1 MEKLLLAI
9 TAIMLVTALSVIA
22 ISQFRHVQDKEFCST
37 PACLRAAA
45 NILDSMDQSVDPCED
60 FYQYACG
67 GWMKSNPLPAGKSDW
82 NIFKKLA
89 ETNNLILKEVLED
102 ENFVLKSAA
111 EAKARTY
118 YRSCMNQKKINELGT
133 RPMLE
138 VLKKLGVENIT
149 SDFNLTEWN
158 FQRMLGIIQDEYNVP
173 SLFQWEVMADVENSS
188 RNSIAIKQIVPTLK
202 SKMYYVNKTKDDKI
216 LSTYL
221 NYMTKVGVLLGG
233 EEKTIRSQ
241 MEDVLDFET
250 KLAEIIVPKGEK
262 KAGSK
267 LYEKIG
273 QNISSSQEITILST
287 EYLQKLSKLITKY
300 QSNPSGQ
307 KTIRNYLVW
316 ILVHRN
322 IRYLPKPFVDA
333 TDKLQQILT
342 GSKIENDWKICI
354 LSVDKAVGFA
364 LGAMFVRKAFP
375 GESKPMVN
383 SIKEMIGFP
392 EYITDFDKLDEKY
405 QELEFNETQYFEN
418 HLKFVRFDR
427 LNNFKKLRQPSN
439 QDNWLMTPSTV
450 NAYYSAPSNTIVFPA
465 AILQPPLYD
474 LTYPKF
480 VNFGSVGVVMGHEL
494 THAFDVQGRLY
505 DKYGNLHQWWKN
517 SSILNFRLRA
527 KCFLDQYSTY
537 EMNGVKVNGKL
548 TLGENIADSGGLKA
562 AFRAYRN
569 WVKKNHAELPLPGIP
584 LSTNQLFFVAFAQT
598 WCSVK
603 TPELQRFASLTD
615 PHSPNKYRVIG
626 TLSNSIDFNW
636 EFKCPSE
643 SAMNA
648 EIKCEAWR

>member
-1 MEKLLLAI
+1 MITNFFTPELNNHDVQELWFQHDGATCHTARATIDLLKDTFGDRLISRFGPVNWPARSCDL
-9 TAIMLVTALSVIA
+9 TPLDYFLWGYVKSLVYADKPQTLDHLEDNTLRVIA
-22 ISQFRHVQDKEFCST
+22 DIRPQMLEKVIESWTSRLDYI
-37 PACLRAAA
+37 RAT
-45 NILDSMDQSVDPCED
+45 NGSHMPVI
-60 FYQYACG
+60 
-67 GWMKSNPLPAGKSDW
+67 
-82 NIFKKLA
+82 IFK
-89 ETNNLILKEVLED
+89 I
-102 ENFVLKSAA
+102 
-111 EAKARTY
+111 
-118 YRSCMNQKKINELGT
+118 
-133 RPMLE
+133 
-138 VLKKLGVENIT
+138 
-149 SDFNLTEWN
+149 
-158 FQRMLGIIQDEYNVP
+158 
-173 SLFQWEVMADVENSS
+173 
-188 RNSIAIKQIVPTLK
+188 
-202 SKMYYVNKTKDDKI
+202 
-216 LSTYL
+216 
-221 NYMTKVGVLLGG
+221 
-233 EEKTIRSQ
+233 
-241 MEDVLDFET
+241 
-250 KLAEIIVPKGEK
+250 
-262 KAGSK
+262 
-267 LYEKIG
+267 
-273 QNISSSQEITILST
+273 
-287 EYLQKLSKLITKY
+287 
-300 QSNPSGQ
+300 
-307 KTIRNYLVW
+307 TIRNYLVW

-322 IRYLPKPFVDA
+322 IRYFPKPFVDA
-333 TDKLQQILT
+333 TDELQLILT
-342 GSKIENDWKICI
+342 GSKTENDWEICI

-364 LGAMFVRKAFP
+364 LGSMFVRKAFP
-375 GESKPMVN
+375 GASKPMAVEMIHEIKEAFKENFPWLEWMDSETRELVVEKVN

-392 EYITDFDKLDEKY
+392 EYIKDFETLDEKY

-418 HLKFVRFDR
+418 HLNFLRHDR
-427 LNNFKKLRQPSN
+427 LNNFKKLRQPPN
-439 QDNWLMTPSTV
+439 QDTWLMTPSTV

-643 SAMNA
+643 STMNA